1 MGVMQILEEGR
12 NIRMHEK
19 QIEELIR
26 FGIEKHIAEEI
37 VYNNQQIEV
46 EAILNFLTNY
56 RHLIKTK

>member
-1 MGVMQILEEGR
+1 
-12 NIRMHEK
+12 MHEK